1 MEITMGKRGADLRLM
16 TRGLVLVAAVTLLG
30 CHLIS
35 EDAPTDPSPVAT
47 VAPISIPV
55 ILPATPT
62 PQPTPTPTPNP
73 GPQPTPTP
81 DPTPTPAPPP
91 SSGGCNLPPS
101 DPPNPVC
108 TDDPAQLLDYVES
121 AITNVTQKHPEL
133 FDFNDKKCDNCYF
146 VKDIDTYVSQV
157 VKELGKM
164 GLCALWDGEEI
175 ALKESNS
182 YSEQYDIILSSGHI
196 RRGPGCY
203 RGVCRPSW
211 F

>member
-1 MEITMGKRGADLRLM
+1 MEKRGVVLRLL
-16 TRGLVLVAAVTLLG
+16 TVGLAVAAAAILLG
-30 CHLIS
+30 CDLINKA
-35 EDAPTDPSPVAT
+35 APTDPSPVET

-55 ILPATPT
+55 ILPSTPAPTPT
-62 PQPTPTPTPNP
+62 PASTPTPNP
-73 GPQPTPTP
+73 GPTPTP
-81 DPTPTPAPPP
+81 DPTPTPTPKPP

-101 DPPNPVC
+101 NPTNPVC
-108 TDDPAQLLDYVES
+108 TDDPAKLLDYVET
-121 AITNVTQKHPEL
+121 AITNVTDKHPQL
-133 FDFNDKKCDNCYF
+133 FDFNDKKCNNCYY
-146 VKDIDTYVSQV
+146 VKDIDSYVSYV

-175 ALKESNS
+175 ALKESNN

>member
-1 MEITMGKRGADLRLM
+1 MEIVMEKRGKDLRLL
-16 TRGLVLVAAVTLLG
+16 TRGLAIAGAAMLLG

-35 EDAPTDPSPVAT
+35 QDAPTDPTPVAT
-47 VAPISIPV
+47 MTPISIPV

-62 PQPTPTPTPNP
+62 PPPTPTPTPK
-73 GPQPTPTP
+73 P
-81 DPTPTPAPPP
+81 DPTPTPKPDPTPAPGKP
-91 SSGGCNLPPS
+91 SRSSCSLPDSNPA
-101 DPPNPVC
+101 NPVC

-121 AITNVTQKHPEL
+121 AITNVTDKHPEM
-133 FDFNDKKCDNCYF
+133 FDFNNKKCANCYY
-146 VKDIDTYVSQV
+146 VKDIDGYVSQV
-157 VKELGKM
+157 LSELGKM

-175 ALKESNS
+175 ALKESNN
-182 YSEQYDIILSSGHI
+182 YSEQYDIILASGHI